1 MSEKAAPYY
10 QDSVTFLSLLIIR
23 RRYEDLLYFKRCA
36 VLLVSLMLEG
46 LDTMNRRN
54 MALGGS
60 LAVLAAAAATLS
72 SAPASADSTGDV
84 LAAIEEYRKA
94 MVDGNGARL
103 LEMSADDMSFGHA
116 NGVVQTK
123 VEFVK
128 TVVDKVEVFH
138 GIKLYDH
145 SIRVSGDLAIARHTF
160 DADVFFQ
167 GKDQNFLLSVVQTW
181 RKEDGRWRLFLRQSF
196 KPLT

>member
-1 MSEKAAPYY
+1 
-10 QDSVTFLSLLIIR
+10 
-23 RRYEDLLYFKRCA
+23 
-36 VLLVSLMLEG
+36 
-46 LDTMNRRN
+46 MNRRDL
-54 MALGGS
+54 AWGGTVV
-60 LAVLAAAAATLS
+60 ALAAAAS
-72 SAPASADSTGDV
+72 SFGSITAHADATGDV

-116 NGVVQTK
+116 NNVVQTK

-138 GIKLYDH
+138 SIKLYDH
-145 SIRVSGDLAIARHTF
+145 SIKVSGDLAIARHTF

-167 GKDQNFLLSVVQTW
+167 GKNQNFLLKVVQVW
-181 RKEDGRWRLFLRQSF
+181 KKEDGRWRLFTRQSF
-196 KPLT
+196 KPL

>member
-1 MSEKAAPYY
+1 
-10 QDSVTFLSLLIIR
+10 
-23 RRYEDLLYFKRCA
+23 
-36 VLLVSLMLEG
+36 
-46 LDTMNRRN
+46 MNRRN
-54 MALGGS
+54 LGWGGS
-60 LAVLAAAAATLS
+60 LALLAVVAGAAS
-72 SAPASADSTGDV
+72 STEALADSTGDV
-84 LAAIEEYRKA
+84 LAVIEEYRKA

-128 TVVDKVEVFH
+128 SVVDKVEIFRK
-138 GIKLYDH
+138 IKLYDH

-167 GKDQNFLLSVVQTW
+167 GKDQNFLLSIVQTW
-181 RKEDGRWRLFLRQSF
+181 KKEDGRWRLLVRQSF
-196 KPLT
+196 KPL

>member
-1 MSEKAAPYY
+1 
-10 QDSVTFLSLLIIR
+10 
-23 RRYEDLLYFKRCA
+23 
-36 VLLVSLMLEG
+36 
-46 LDTMNRRN
+46 MNRRD
-54 MALGGS
+54 MAWGGT
-60 LAVLAAAAATLS
+60 LAAIAAVAGTVGSTEAL
-72 SAPASADSTGDV
+72 ADATGDV

-103 LEMSADDMSFGHA
+103 LEMSDDAMSFGHA

-138 GIKLYDH
+138 AIKLYDH
-145 SIRVSGDLAIARHTF
+145 NIRVAGDLAIARHTF

-167 GKDQNFLLSVVQTW
+167 GKDQNFLLSIVQTW
-181 RKEDGRWRLFLRQSF
+181 KKDDGRWRLFVRQSF

>member
-1 MSEKAAPYY
+1 
-10 QDSVTFLSLLIIR
+10 
-23 RRYEDLLYFKRCA
+23 
-36 VLLVSLMLEG
+36 LEI
-46 LDTMNRRN
+46 LDMNRRN
-54 MALGGS
+54 LSISGAAL
-60 LAVLAAAAATLS
+60 VAAALTGAALTS
-72 SAPASADSTGDV
+72 PAHADATGDV

-138 GIKLYDH
+138 KIKLYDH
-145 SIRVSGDLAIARHTF
+145 AIRVAGDLAIARHTF

-167 GKDQNFLLSVVQTW
+167 GKDQNFLLSIVQVW
-181 RKEDGRWRLFLRQSF
+181 KKEDGRWRLFTRQSF

>member
-1 MSEKAAPYY
+1 
-10 QDSVTFLSLLIIR
+10 
-23 RRYEDLLYFKRCA
+23 
-36 VLLVSLMLEG
+36 
-46 LDTMNRRN
+46 MNRRDV
-54 MALGGS
+54 AWGGT
-60 LAVLAAAAATLS
+60 LAAVAVVVGTIGS
-72 SAPASADSTGDV
+72 QSAYADSTGDV
-84 LAAIEEYRKA
+84 LVAIEDYRKA

-128 TVVDKVEVFH
+128 SVVDKVEIFNK
-138 GIKLYDH
+138 IKLYDH

-167 GKDQNFLLSVVQTW
+167 GKDQNFLLSVIQVW
-181 RKEDGRWRLFLRQSF
+181 KKEDGRWRLFTRQSF
-196 KPLT
+196 KPLS

>member
-1 MSEKAAPYY
+1 
-10 QDSVTFLSLLIIR
+10 
-23 RRYEDLLYFKRCA
+23 
-36 VLLVSLMLEG
+36 
-46 LDTMNRRN
+46 MNRRN
-54 MALGGS
+54 LSFSGAAMLATAVAAL
-60 LAVLAAAAATLS
+60 ATATPTL
-72 SAPASADSTGDV
+72 ADSTGDV
-84 LAAIEEYRKA
+84 LSAIEEYRKA

-116 NGVVQTK
+116 NGIIQTK

-138 GIKLYDH
+138 KIRLYDH
-145 SIRVSGDLAIARHTF
+145 TIRVSGDLAIARHTF

-167 GKDQNFLLSVVQTW
+167 GKDQNFLLSVVQVW
-181 RKEDGRWRLFLRQSF
+181 KKEDGRWRLFTRQSF

>member
-1 MSEKAAPYY
+1 M
-10 QDSVTFLSLLIIR
+10 
-23 RRYEDLLYFKRCA
+23 
-36 VLLVSLMLEG
+36 EG
-46 LDTMNRRN
+46 MDTMNRRN
-54 MALGGS
+54 LAVGSS
-60 LAVLAAAAATLS
+60 LAMLVAVAGTLGS
-72 SAPASADSTGDV
+72 TPALADSTGDV

-138 GIKLYDH
+138 AIKLYDH

-167 GKDQNFLLSVVQTW
+167 GKDQNFLLSIVQTW
-181 RKEDGRWRLFLRQSF
+181 KKEDGRWRLFVRQSF
-196 KPLT
+196 KPLS